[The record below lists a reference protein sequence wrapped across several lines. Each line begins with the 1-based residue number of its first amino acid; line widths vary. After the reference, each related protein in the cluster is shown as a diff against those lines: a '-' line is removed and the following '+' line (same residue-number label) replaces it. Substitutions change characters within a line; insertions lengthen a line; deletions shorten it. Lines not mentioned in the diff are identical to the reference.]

1 MNGLQ
6 TICRS
11 CLSPRYRPCFIKQRG
26 FASSALRPQ
35 IPADILEQID
45 VRNPL
50 ANSVNLY
57 VRHVSLSTGTYD
69 WPSTVKED
77 KDYGPDQPGGSSFRL
92 SQFAVDWAT
101 LLKPNKKL
109 LYTKSSHSSERPCL
123 HLYPDNLQVT
133 FKSQHPPISE
143 IETFMSHLN
152 SSPFPSLDFV
162 NIKKLPPGTVHIYAC
177 THNAR
182 DRRCGVIGQLV
193 IRRLRE
199 YLASSSPSGM
209 HVEVFG
215 CSHVGGHKFAGNV
228 AIYRPEWRQGV
239 WYGRITPDDVEA
251 IINKTV
257 CEGKVLGSH
266 WRGGLPDGTWD
277 PKLGLTAEDVEK
289 LSLHSCEFELESS
302 ECSCRE
308 VNIG

>member
-1 MNGLQ
+1 MNSLQ
-6 TICRS
+6 IICRS
-11 CLSPRYRPCFIKQRG
+11 CLSLRYRPSFIKKRG

-45 VRNPL
+45 VKKPL

-57 VRHVSLSTGTYD
+57 ARHVSLSTGTYD

-77 KDYGPDQPGGSSFRL
+77 KDYGPDQSGPSSFRL

-101 LLKPNKKL
+101 LLKPNKQL

-123 HLYPDNLQVT
+123 HLYPDNVQVT
-133 FKSQHPPISE
+133 FKSEHPALSD

-152 SSPFPSLDFV
+152 SSPFPPLHFV
-162 NIKKLPPGTVHIYAC
+162 DIKKLPPGTVHIYVC

-182 DRRCGVIGQLV
+182 DHRCGVIGQLV
-193 IRRLRE
+193 IKRLRE
-199 YLASSSPSGM
+199 YLAGSPPRGV

-228 AIYRPEWRQGV
+228 VIYRPEWRQGV

-251 IINKTV
+251 IITQTV
-257 CEGKVLGSH
+257 LEGKVLGNH

-277 PKLGLTAEDVEK
+277 PKLGLTAEHVEK
-289 LSLHSCEFELESS
+289 LSMHACGSESESS
-302 ECSCRE
+302 DCSCRE
-308 VNIG
+308 VHIG